1 MTEPPS
7 CELVFLRARGLTRRR
22 ELKDFALTLSRQL
35 ADGRGFVCLLSD
47 DRELQRLN
55 REFLQKDYP
64 ADVLSFPMA
73 DGQSLGE
80 MAISVDRAREQAAR
94 LGHGLDEEV
103 RILMLHGLLHLIG
116 MDHENDRGRMRRSER
131 AWRKRL
137 GLPAG
142 LIERASR

>member
-22 ELKDFALTLSRQL
+22 ELKDFALTLSLQL
-35 ADGRGFVCLLSD
+35 ADSRGFVCLLSD
-47 DRELQRLN
+47 DRELLRLN
-55 REFLQKDYP
+55 REFLRKDYP
-64 ADVLSFPMA
+64 ADVLSFPVEE
-73 DGQSLGE
+73 GRSLGE

-94 LGHGLDEEV
+94 FGHSLEEEV

-116 MDHENDRGRMRRSER
+116 MDHERDRGKMRRSER

-142 LIERASR
+142 LIERASQ